1 MLPRVKITFENGL
14 IGATDPIDDGV
25 AGMICNGSAVT
36 GKLAL
41 LTAYLITSLDDLAAL
56 GITNGESD
64 ANKHIYKA
72 VQEFYAEAP
81 EGSKL
86 WLYVVAD
93 TNTMAQMLDK
103 DGTIGNAFINA
114 TNGDVR
120 ILTIVRKAASG
131 YTPTIADGLDS
142 DVLAAA
148 AKAQALAEWATDNK
162 YAPFLSILPGLS
174 YSGTASALSDL
185 TEYSYNRVGILIG
198 DTTSNSDDACVGL
211 LLGRI
216 ASIPVQRSIARVKT
230 GAIKNTALYI
240 KDKVAEDGDPDVI
253 HDAGYICP
261 RTFVGKAGY
270 YWSDDKLSTSASD
283 DYALIPRRRTIDKA
297 FRIAYK
303 TLIEEL
309 SNEIALTSAGKIPA
323 MVCKSLESEVETA
336 VSSGMNG
343 ELGIDPD
350 DQTDTGVQCYIDSDQ
365 VVVSTQQ
372 VNVKLRVKPF
382 GYLKYIDVYLGFKV
396 NE

>member
-14 IGATDPIDDGV
+14 IGANDPIDDGV

-41 LTAYLITSLDDLAAL
+41 LTAYLITSLDGLAAL
-56 GITNGESD
+56 GVTNGESD
-64 ANKHIYKA
+64 ANKNIYKA
-72 VQEFYAEAP
+72 VQEFYSEAP

-86 WLYVVAD
+86 WLYVVDD

-103 DGTIGNAFINA
+103 DGTIGKDFINA
-114 TNGDVR
+114 TKGEVK
-120 ILTIVRKAASG
+120 ILTIVRKASES
-131 YTPTIADGLDS
+131 YEPTIVDELDS

-148 AKAQALAEWATDNK
+148 AKAQALAEWACENK
-162 YAPFLSILPGLS
+162 YAPFFTILPGLS
-174 YSGTASALSDL
+174 YSGTASELADLS
-185 TEYSYNRVGILIG
+185 EYGYNRVGILIG
-198 DTTSNSDDACVGL
+198 DTVSGSGDACVGL

-230 GAIKNTALYI
+230 GAISETELYI
-240 KDKVAEDGDPDVI
+240 GSVVAENGNPDVI

-270 YWSDDKLSTSASD
+270 FWSDDKLATSASD

-309 SNEIALTSAGKIPA
+309 SDEIALTTDGKIPA
-323 MVCKSLESEVETA
+323 QLCKSLEAVVESAIVT
-336 VSSGMNG
+336 SMG
-343 ELGIDPD
+343 ENLGTDPD
-350 DQTDTGVQCYIDSDQ
+350 DQTDKGVQCYIDPDQ
-365 VVVSTQQ
+365 VVVSTSK
-372 VNVKLRVKPF
+372 VDVKLRVKPF

-396 NE
+396 E

>member
-41 LTAYLITSLDDLAAL
+41 LTAYLITSLDGLAAL
-56 GITNGESD
+56 GVANDESD

-103 DGTIGNAFINA
+103 DGTIGKAFINA
-114 TNGDVR
+114 TNGAVK
-120 ILTIVRKAASG
+120 ILTVIRKPSSS
-131 YTPTIADGLDS
+131 YEPTIADGLDS

-148 AKAQALAEWATDNK
+148 VKAHALAEWACENK
-162 YAPFLSILPGLS
+162 YAPFVTILPGLS
-174 YSGTASALSDL
+174 YSGTASELADLS
-185 TEYSYNRVGILIG
+185 EYGYNRVGILIG
-198 DTTSNSDDACVGL
+198 DTVSDSGDACVGL

-230 GAIKNTALYI
+230 GAIENTALYI
-240 KDKVAEDGDPDVI
+240 KDKVAENGDPDLI

-270 YWSDDKLSTSASD
+270 FWSDDKLATSASD

-309 SNEIALTSAGKIPA
+309 SDEIALTNEGKIPA
-323 MVCKSLESEVETA
+323 AICKSLEKAVESDIIA
-336 VSSGMNG
+336 SMG
-343 ELGIDPD
+343 ENLGTDPD
-350 DQTDTGVQCYIDSDQ
+350 DATDKGVQCYIDTNQ
-365 VVVSTQQ
+365 VVVSTQK

-382 GYLKYIDVYLGFKV
+382 GYLKYIDVYLGFLV
-396 NE
+396 E

>member
-41 LTAYLITSLDDLAAL
+41 LTAYLITSLDGLAAL
-56 GITNGESD
+56 GVTNGESD
-64 ANKHIYKA
+64 ANKNIYKA
-72 VQEFYAEAP
+72 VQEFYSEAP

-86 WLYVVAD
+86 WLYVVDD

-103 DGTIGNAFINA
+103 DGTIGKDFINA
-114 TNGDVR
+114 TKGEVK
-120 ILTIVRKAASG
+120 ILTIVRKASES
-131 YTPTIADGLDS
+131 YEPTIVDELDS
-142 DVLAAA
+142 DVFAAA
-148 AKAQALAEWATDNK
+148 AKAQALAEWACENK
-162 YAPFLSILPGLS
+162 YAPFFTILPGLS
-174 YSGTASALSDL
+174 YSGTASELADLS
-185 TEYSYNRVGILIG
+185 EYGYNRVGILIG
-198 DTTSNSDDACVGL
+198 DTVSGSGDACVGL

-230 GAIKNTALYI
+230 GAISETELYI
-240 KDKVAEDGDPDVI
+240 GSVVAENGNPDVI

-270 YWSDDKLSTSASD
+270 FWSDDKLATSASD

-297 FRIAYK
+297 FRIAYD

-309 SNEIALTSAGKIPA
+309 SDEIALTTDGKIPA
-323 MVCKSLESEVETA
+323 QLCKSLEAVVESAIVT
-336 VSSGMNG
+336 SMG
-343 ELGIDPD
+343 ENLGTDPD
-350 DQTDTGVQCYIDSDQ
+350 DQTDKGVQCYIDPDQ
-365 VVVSTQQ
+365 VVVSTQK

-396 NE
+396 E

>member
-41 LTAYLITSLDDLAAL
+41 LTAYLITSLEDLAAL

-103 DGTIGNAFINA
+103 DGTIGKAFINA
-114 TNGDVR
+114 TNGAVK
-120 ILTIVRKAASG
+120 ILTIVRKPSAS
-131 YTPTIADGLDS
+131 YEPTIADGLDS

-148 AKAQALAEWATDNK
+148 AKAQALAEWACENK
-162 YAPFLSILPGLS
+162 YAPFFTILPGLS
-174 YSGTASALSDL
+174 YSGTAAELADLS
-185 TEYSYNRVGILIG
+185 EYGYNRVGILIG
-198 DTTSNSDDACVGL
+198 DTVSDSGDACVGL

-230 GAIKNTALYI
+230 GAIENTALYI
-240 KDKVAEDGDPDVI
+240 KDKVAENGDPDLI

-270 YWSDDKLSTSASD
+270 FWSDDKLATSASD

-309 SNEIALTSAGKIPA
+309 SDEIALTNEGKIPA
-323 MVCKSLESEVETA
+323 AICKSLEKAVESDIIA
-336 VSSGMNG
+336 SMG
-343 ELGIDPD
+343 ENLGTDPD
-350 DQTDTGVQCYIDSDQ
+350 DATDKGVQCYIDPNQ
-365 VVVSTQQ
+365 VVVSTQK

-382 GYLKYIDVYLGFKV
+382 GYLKYIDVYLGFLV
-396 NE
+396 E

>member
-1 MLPRVKITFENGL
+1 MLPRVKISFENGL

-41 LTAYLITSLDDLAAL
+41 ATAYLVTQLADLADL

-64 ANKHIYKA
+64 ANKHIHKA

-103 DGTIGNAFINA
+103 DGTIGKAFINA
-114 TNGDVR
+114 TNGAVKV
-120 ILTIVRKAASG
+120 LTIVRKAANS

-148 AKAQALAEWATDNK
+148 AKAQALAEWACENK
-162 YAPFLSILPGLS
+162 YAPFFTIIPGLS
-174 YSGTASALSDL
+174 YSGTAAALADL
-185 TEYSYNRVGILIG
+185 SECSYNRVGILIG
-198 DTTSNSDDACVGL
+198 DTVSDSGDACVGL

-230 GAIKNTALYI
+230 GAIENTALYI
-240 KDKVAEDGDPDVI
+240 KDKVAEDGNPDVI

-270 YWSDDKLSTSASD
+270 FWSDDKLATSASD

-297 FRIAYK
+297 FRVAYA

-309 SNEIALTSAGKIPA
+309 SDEIALTNDGKIPA
-323 MVCKSLESEVETA
+323 AVCKSLEAAVESDIIA
-336 VSSGMNG
+336 SMG
-343 ELGIDPD
+343 ENLGTDPD
-350 DQTDTGVQCYIDSDQ
+350 DSSDKGVKCYVDPNQ
-365 VVVSTQQ
+365 VVVSTQK

-382 GYLKYIDVYLGFKV
+382 GYMKYIDVYLGFLV
-396 NE
+396 E

>member
-25 AGMICNGSAVT
+25 VGMICNGSAVT

-41 LTAYLITSLDDLAAL
+41 LTAYLITSLEDLEAL

-81 EGSKL
+81 VGSKL

-103 DGTIGNAFINA
+103 DGTIGKAFINA
-114 TNGDVR
+114 TNGAVK
-120 ILTIVRKAASG
+120 ILTIVRKPSAS
-131 YTPTIADGLDS
+131 YEPTIADGLDS
-142 DVLAAA
+142 DVLAAV
-148 AKAQALAEWATDNK
+148 AKAQALAEWACENK
-162 YAPFLSILPGLS
+162 YAPFFTILPGLS
-174 YSGTASALSDL
+174 YSGTASELADLS
-185 TEYSYNRVGILIG
+185 EYGYNRVGILIG
-198 DTTSNSDDACVGL
+198 DTVSDSGDACVGL

-230 GAIKNTALYI
+230 GAIENTALYI
-240 KDKVAEDGDPDVI
+240 KDKVAENGDPDLI

-270 YWSDDKLSTSASD
+270 FWSDDKLATSASD

-309 SNEIALTSAGKIPA
+309 SDEIALTNEGKIPA
-323 MVCKSLESEVETA
+323 AICKSLEKAVESDIIA
-336 VSSGMNG
+336 SMG
-343 ELGIDPD
+343 ENLGTDPD
-350 DQTDTGVQCYIDSDQ
+350 DATDKGVQCYIDTNQ
-365 VVVSTQQ
+365 VVVSTQK

-382 GYLKYIDVYLGFKV
+382 GYLKYIDVYLGFLV
-396 NE
+396 E

>member
-14 IGATDPIDDGV
+14 IGANDPIDDGV

-41 LTAYLITSLDDLAAL
+41 ATVYLVTKLEDLAPL

-72 VQEFYAEAP
+72 VQEFYSEAP

-86 WLYVVAD
+86 WLYVVDD

-103 DGTIGNAFINA
+103 DGTIGKDFINA
-114 TNGDVR
+114 TKGEVK
-120 ILTIVRKAASG
+120 ILTIVRKPSAS
-131 YTPTIADGLDS
+131 YEPTIVDGLDS

-148 AKAQALAEWATDNK
+148 AKAQALAEWACENK
-162 YAPFLSILPGLS
+162 YAPFFTILPGLS
-174 YSGTASALSDL
+174 YSGTASELADLS
-185 TEYSYNRVGILIG
+185 EYGYNRVGILIG
-198 DTTSNSDDACVGL
+198 DTVSGSGDACVGL

-230 GAIKNTALYI
+230 GAISETELYI
-240 KDKVAEDGDPDVI
+240 GSVVAENGNPDVI

-270 YWSDDKLSTSASD
+270 FWSDDKLATSASD

-309 SNEIALTSAGKIPA
+309 SDEIALTNEGKIPA
-323 MVCKSLESEVETA
+323 ALCKSLEKAVESDIIA
-336 VSSGMNG
+336 SMG
-343 ELGIDPD
+343 ENLGTDPD
-350 DQTDTGVQCYIDSDQ
+350 DATDKGVQCYIDSNQ
-365 VVVSTQQ
+365 VVVSTQK

-382 GYLKYIDVYLGFKV
+382 GYLKYIDVYLGFLV
-396 NE
+396 E